1 MTTPSSNN
9 LQYLLSDTDQL
20 LSAGQHALAQGQA
33 VLSAADDEANEA
45 DMTNQANQ
53 FISSLQLEEE
63 IDSVDSAVADFV
75 KDTQEE

>member
-1 MTTPSSNN
+1 MTSSSNS
-9 LQYLLSDTDQL
+9 LQQLLNETDQV
-20 LSAGQHALAQGQA
+20 LSVGQAALAQGQA
-33 VLSAADDEANEA
+33 TLVASDEQANEA

-63 IDSVDSAVADFV
+63 IDSVDTAVVDFV